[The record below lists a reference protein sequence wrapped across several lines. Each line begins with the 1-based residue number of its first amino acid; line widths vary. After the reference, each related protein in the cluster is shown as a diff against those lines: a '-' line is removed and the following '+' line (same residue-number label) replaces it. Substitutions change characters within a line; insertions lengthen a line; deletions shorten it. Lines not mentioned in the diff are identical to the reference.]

1 MARLIISDEAT
12 FHLLS
17 LVEQY
22 PCLWDTGSAD
32 YSKTNLKTSVWEHIG
47 MEMMERFPQFGPYSA
62 DSLKLLL
69 KNKRR
74 TFREEKKKIL
84 QTKSG
89 QPSDDVYIG
98 KWKFYR
104 AMLFLDASDVN
115 PGKRTCSDNYGETIE
130 EGSAGG
136 SDVSTPSTSVEPSSP
151 LPQGDASAVRSTK
164 RKTDSETQSL
174 LEQRTATLER
184 MARCLEEPAPD
195 DCAGFGS
202 VVAQYLRQMPMLK
215 RAKCEAQMMQL
226 IVSHLD
232 E

>member
-1 MARLIISDEAT
+1 MARLMISDEAT

-130 EGSAGG
+130 ESYNY
-136 SDVSTPSTSVEPSSP
+136 
-151 LPQGDASAVRSTK
+151 
-164 RKTDSETQSL
+164 
-174 LEQRTATLER
+174 RTARVLQEAATFQP
-184 MARCLEEPAPD
+184 PA
-195 DCAGFGS
+195 
-202 VVAQYLRQMPMLK
+202 LRS
-215 RAKCEAQMMQL
+215 
-226 IVSHLD
+226 SHVLHPPKGTQVPSGH
-232 E
+232 